1 MKNLVS
7 FIILLAILV
16 SGCTQDEMLRNGTSA
31 SGGRIF
37 TTSFESDE
45 SRTYVEDGHLLRW
58 TAGDQI
64 SLFDGNTL
72 PLQYQFK
79 GWTGDNAGTFYM
91 VSKPEGNGSPLNHNY
106 AVYPYAQ
113 DVKVSKEGVLT
124 ATLPSKQHYAMNS
137 FGLGDN
143 TMVAVTRNVD
153 DLFLNF
159 KNVGGFLKLQLY
171 GDDVTVKSITLTG
184 NNGEKIAGE
193 ATLAVGYDEVPM
205 VSMADSAATS
215 ITLDCGEKGV
225 KIGTTAEEATEFWM
239 VVPPV
244 VFEKGITIKVRDFT
258 NGVFTKTTDKKLV
271 IERNVVKPMAVV
283 KAVMEQDRTSLAISE
298 DEEELEGW
306 AAGMFGGNG
315 TYVMGKPHGENG
327 YLMTIGNVQEE
338 DAAIV
343 FMDESSQVRE
353 IFIDNT
359 IITFGEN
366 TNGSVDVSIIDKDGN
381 ETIEKIALSSINLQS
396 RASDD
401 HGQQVGSI
409 NLAFNLKDLY
419 DVTKDIIEDGG
430 FTKKTAFE
438 YLGTKIETLNN
449 LVRAAGGP
457 DILGDFLGD
466 FGPWIDRAEGLA
478 QLRDLALMYKAGATG
493 GLAGAC
499 LAIYAGLYTTYLDL
513 YDEHIKAY
521 FGNNQVFIKDITYK
535 GNGLNIELAI
545 SGCEP
550 WYDVECG
557 VIVKTESFPAP
568 RYSDGLATQ
577 TVVRNGEYIF
587 NEGNVQTDKT
597 YYCRPFLITKDRA
610 TLWVGYI
617 GEKIGPLVRY
627 GETEEYKPED
637 ELREALIKLYESTN
651 GDNWT
656 NNDNWCSDKPVEEW
670 YGVAKDANGKYGL
683 ALYNNNLTG
692 TVEQEFPECVIG
704 LNFGSN
710 KLTSIN
716 VSGCAKLVKLYCDN
730 NQLTSVNVSGCT
742 ALDGLTCDENQLT
755 YLNVEGCTS
764 MRILY
769 VRDCQLSSLDVS
781 NCSALWRLWCDR
793 NQLTSLNVSGC
804 TSLTDLHCNNNQL
817 TSLDVSDC
825 TLLEDFSCSGNRFA
839 LLDVSSCTLLK
850 SLHCYDHQLA
860 SLKIKGSKSLK
871 EIKCDG
877 DQLMSLDVSGCT
889 GLWNLSYDSNLTE
902 LNASNTAL
910 TGFGTYSDCQ
920 LQRVNLSGCVSLTG
934 VSFRYSNSLVE
945 LDVSGCTSLMSLNI
959 YDNQLTSLD
968 VSNLVLLKELLCDNN
983 QLTSLNVS
991 GCTSLETIW
1000 CRRNQL
1006 TSLNVSGFTSL
1017 QVLSCDK
1024 NQLTSLDA
1032 SGCTSLQGLSCDN
1045 NPLETVNISGC
1056 TELDDFS
1063 FNEKQLTS
1071 FNVTGCTSLK
1081 TLSVSATSVDVSNFK
1096 SLEYLAVSRSG
1107 SVNASN
1113 CTSMTQFGANEVA
1126 SVNISGCTAL
1136 SVFVHLNQVSSSLNA
1151 SGCTSLKSLDCSY
1164 SQLTSLNV
1172 SGCTALE
1179 SLRCHNNQLT
1189 SLNVSGCTAL
1199 EELLCYKNQLTSLNV
1214 SSCTALEKLSC
1225 LNNQLTS
1232 LNLSG
1237 LTKLFEVNCRNNK
1250 ICSVIPNSLRL
1261 YHFEYDIRYVYYWYR
1276 NEDGEE
1282 EFRYEDRGVGW
1293 WYPGEPGKGHHSP
1306 D

>member
-37 TTSFESDE
+37 TTSFENDE

-91 VSKPEGNGSPLNHNY
+91 VSKPEGIGNSLNHNY

-124 ATLPSKQHYAMNS
+124 VTLPSKQHYAMNS

-171 GDDVTVKSITLTG
+171 GDDITVKSITLTG

-193 ATLAVGYDEVPM
+193 ATLAVGYDESPV
-205 VSMADSAATS
+205 VSMVESSATS

-225 KIGTTAEEATEFWM
+225 KLGTSAEEATEFWM

-258 NGVFTKTTDKKLV
+258 NGVFTQTTDKKLV
-271 IERNVVKPMAVV
+271 IERNVVKPMVAV
-283 KAVMEQDRTSLAISE
+283 KTVMEQDRTSLAISE

-359 IITFGEN
+359 IITFGKN

-381 ETIEKIALSSINLQS
+381 ETIEKIALSSINVQS

-419 DVTKDIIEDGG
+419 DVTKNIIEDGG

-466 FGPWIDRAEGLA
+466 FAPWIDRAEGLA
-478 QLRDLALMYKAGATG
+478 ELRSLALMYGAGATAG
-493 GLAGAC
+493 GAAGAC
-499 LAIYAGLYTTYLDL
+499 LAIYAGLYTTYLEL
-513 YDEHIKAY
+513 YDEHIESY
-521 FGNNQVFIKDITYK
+521 FGNNQVSIKDITYK

-568 RYSDGLATQ
+568 RYSDGLATK

-587 NEGNVQTDKT
+587 VERNVQTDKT
-597 YYCRPFLITKDRA
+597 YYCRPFLITKDKA
-610 TLWVGYI
+610 SLWKGFI
-617 GEKIGPLVRY
+617 GDIFGPLVRY
-627 GETEEYKPED
+627 GKTEEYKPED

-651 GDNWT
+651 GDGWT
-656 NNDNWCSDKPVEEW
+656 NKKNWCSDKPVEEW
-670 YGVAKDANGKYGL
+670 YGVAKDANGKYGI
-683 ALYNNNLTG
+683 ALYSNNLTG
-692 TVEQEFPECVIG
+692 KIEQEFPECVVA
-704 LNFGSN
+704 LNIN
-710 KLTSIN
+710 ENALLTSIN
-716 VSGCAKLVKLYCDN
+716 VSGSAGLESLNCYSRNYSMLKSLITSGCTNLKSLSVPKYCLTTLDVSGCTSLTTLNCSENRLTSLDISSCTSLVNLNCDYNKLISLNVSGCSALTKLSCYD
-730 NQLTSVNVSGCT
+730 NQLTSLDVSNCTALVKLDCNVNQLTSLNVSSCTALVKLDCSNNQIIALDVSGCT
-742 ALDGLTCDENQLT
+742 ALKEFYPSYKLLTTLDISGCTALESFRVDVIYEKLKSIDASNCTSLKNMEIKSPLLT
-755 YLNVEGCTS
+755 SLDVSGCTALRNLSIHEKGHLTSLNVSNCIS
-764 MRILY
+764 LY
-769 VRDCQLSSLDVS
+769 SLNVANALLSSLDVS
-781 NCSALWRLWCDR
+781 SCTSLVGLYCNNSQLTSLNVSGCTSLVELYCNNSRLTSLNVSSCTALKDLDCYGNQLTSLNVSNCTALVELDCQNNQLTSLNLSDCMTLRYLYCWNNLLSSLDVSGLSALRSIHCEPNDKLTSLNISGCTALDVFVLQNGQLSSLNAADCTSLTVLNLSN

-804 TSLTDLHCNNNQL
+804 TSLTSLILFNNQL
-817 TSLDVSDC
+817 TSLDVSGC
-825 TLLEDFSCSGNRFA
+825 KNLEA
-839 LLDVSSCTLLK
+839 LD
-850 SLHCYDHQLA
+850 
-860 SLKIKGSKSLK
+860 
-871 EIKCDG
+871 
-877 DQLMSLDVSGCT
+877 
-889 GLWNLSYDSNLTE
+889 
-902 LNASNTAL
+902 
-910 TGFGTYSDCQ
+910 
-920 LQRVNLSGCVSLTG
+920 
-934 VSFRYSNSLVE
+934 
-945 LDVSGCTSLMSLNI
+945 
-959 YDNQLTSLD
+959 
-968 VSNLVLLKELLCDNN
+968 
-983 QLTSLNVS
+983 
-991 GCTSLETIW
+991 
-1000 CRRNQL
+1000 CRRNKIKSEITDWYRQL
-1006 TSLNVSGFTSL
+1006 KGFNYD
-1017 QVLSCDK
+1017 VRYYYYWDI
-1024 NQLTSLDA
+1024 
-1032 SGCTSLQGLSCDN
+1032 N
-1045 NPLETVNISGC
+1045 N
-1056 TELDDFS
+1056 
-1063 FNEKQLTS
+1063 
-1071 FNVTGCTSLK
+1071 
-1081 TLSVSATSVDVSNFK
+1081 
-1096 SLEYLAVSRSG
+1096 
-1107 SVNASN
+1107 
-1113 CTSMTQFGANEVA
+1113 
-1126 SVNISGCTAL
+1126 
-1136 SVFVHLNQVSSSLNA
+1136 
-1151 SGCTSLKSLDCSY
+1151 
-1164 SQLTSLNV
+1164 
-1172 SGCTALE
+1172 
-1179 SLRCHNNQLT
+1179 
-1189 SLNVSGCTAL
+1189 
-1199 EELLCYKNQLTSLNV
+1199 
-1214 SSCTALEKLSC
+1214 
-1225 LNNQLTS
+1225 
-1232 LNLSG
+1232 
-1237 LTKLFEVNCRNNK
+1237 NNK
-1250 ICSVIPNSLRL
+1250 LCSRDNG
-1261 YHFEYDIRYVYYWYR
+1261 Y
-1276 NEDGEE
+1276 
-1282 EFRYEDRGVGW
+1282 GW
-1293 WYPGEPGKGHHSP
+1293 WYPGEPEKGYHRP
-1306 D
+1306 N